1 LSTIRVALQPV
12 DMARRRQRQLELGL
26 RTWGGRRKGAGR
38 KPAGPRPR
46 VVHGRRAGL
55 RREHPVL
62 VTMRIADG
70 LPSLRS
76 AAAWA
81 TIVAALRRA
90 RERFG
95 LRVIEYSVLGNHLHF
110 IVEARDRESLIRGLR
125 GLTTRLAKQLNKTWK
140 RRGKVFPHRYHS
152 RILTTPREV
161 RNALAYVLLNRRHH
175 EHATRWKADARR
187 APPRP
192 MPPPEI
198 DRRSSGARFDGWREA
213 PQGLERDADFGTV
226 PARTWLLRVGW
237 RRHGLLGLE
246 EIPGVGPPARA

>member
-1 LSTIRVALQPV
+1 
-12 DMARRRQRQLELGL
+12 
-26 RTWGGRRKGAGR
+26 
-38 KPAGPRPR
+38 
-46 VVHGRRAGL
+46 
-55 RREHPVL
+55 
-62 VTMRIADG
+62 MRIAEG

-81 TIVAALRRA
+81 TIVGALRRA

-161 RNALAYVLLNRRHH
+161 RHALAYVLLNRRHH
-175 EHATRWKADARR
+175 EHAAKRTAETHGD
-187 APPRP
+187 PPRP
-192 MPPPEI
+192 MSPPAI
-198 DRRSSGARFDGWREA
+198 DRCSSGARFDGWREA
-213 PQGLERDADFGTV
+213 PRGADRDADLGTV
-226 PARTWLLRVGW
+226 PAKTWLLRVGW
-237 RRHGLLGLE
+237 RRHGLIGLA